1 MLFWSL
7 AVTITVIACAALYY
21 ASVGRTVNAADP
33 SGRANDAHFRLQLS
47 EIEADLGS
55 GRLAAGEA
63 VAAKAELAREMLRL
77 QKEAATARMRDAGGA
92 NVLLP
97 VSVLLVAIMAFGA
110 YALLGNPNLPSQP
123 LAGRTTEA
131 AAASMQLEDAVKA
144 VEDRLAAHPDD
155 VKGWSVLAPVYMQ
168 TRQYPKA
175 EQAFRHILTLN
186 PPTADAYTDLAES
199 LMAQNGGQG
208 IGEAGD
214 LLHKAV
220 ALDPKHVRSRFYLA
234 AEAMRVK
241 EYVSAVQQWTD
252 LIALAQN
259 SDAWLPTAKPR
270 WQAAAPVDAG
280 PCRCASPESR
290 PKRRHFDNG
299 QWLGGSFE

>member
-186 PPTADAYTDLAES
+186 PPTADA
-199 LMAQNGGQG
+199 
-208 IGEAGD
+208 
-214 LLHKAV
+214 
-220 ALDPKHVRSRFYLA
+220 
-234 AEAMRVK
+234 
-241 EYVSAVQQWTD
+241 
-252 LIALAQN
+252 
-259 SDAWLPTAKPR
+259 
-270 WQAAAPVDAG
+270 
-280 PCRCASPESR
+280 
-290 PKRRHFDNG
+290 
-299 QWLGGSFE
+299 